1 MAMVLTKSCNI
12 IWVGVLKKKLVTHD
26 EGQRLMSI
34 GLLSDSG
41 DLIYAYSYM
50 TIDSPS
56 LKAKAQQKHNKCSTK
71 VSGNL
76 QI

>member
-1 MAMVLTKSCNI
+1 MAMVQSCDFFKEEIGNARRRTKIN
-12 IWVGVLKKKLVTHD
+12 VYLGH
-26 EGQRLMSI
+26 
-34 GLLSDSG
+34 LSDSG
-41 DLIYAYSYM
+41 DLIHAYSYM